1 MKRRRRRRCPYCGE
15 LFWPDLRVKHRQRV
29 CGKSECQRLRRVE
42 TQRRYRE
49 RTRGER
55 AAEKYRQSV
64 VREKEGVGKG
74 IGPPEIIGEFPES
87 LWEEMRDEI
96 EPQLLVT
103 LRFFADLLFQ
113 RREDERVVQRFV
125 NTEEFVNLGIE
136 EVKDQSDSAF
146 SGP

>member
-1 MKRRRRRRCPYCGE
+1 MVEIGGTGYKRKLTQCYQQ
-15 LFWPDLRVKHRQRV
+15 LLR
-29 CGKSECQRLRRVE
+29 S
-42 TQRRYRE
+42 Y
-49 RTRGER
+49 
-55 AAEKYRQSV
+55 
-64 VREKEGVGKG
+64 
-74 IGPPEIIGEFPES
+74 
-87 LWEEMRDEI
+87 EI